1 MSYWNSPDGIQGTSL
16 EGVATETK
24 KCECGCDVYFD
35 ADQTIVHK
43 ITSAVISF
51 DCLDSYDELLE
62 KERNGLDFEFTE
74 RSVAGGFRLWRT
86 K

>member
-1 MSYWNSPDGIQGTSL
+1 MTYQYEIKHSKIDHPMSYWNSPDGIQGTSL

-35 ADQTIVHK
+35 ADQTIVHRV
-43 ITSAVISF
+43 TSAIISF

-62 KERNGLDFEFTE
+62 KERIENL
-74 RSVAGGFRLWRT
+74 
-86 K
+86 